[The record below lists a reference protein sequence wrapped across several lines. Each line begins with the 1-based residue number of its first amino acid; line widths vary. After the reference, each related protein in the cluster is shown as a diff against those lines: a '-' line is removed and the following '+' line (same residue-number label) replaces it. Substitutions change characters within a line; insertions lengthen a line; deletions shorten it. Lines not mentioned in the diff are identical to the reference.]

1 MSIHDEFPLWYT
13 NDRDVYFHHVVFGY
27 GYYILMEK
35 EKGRKWDGRSRVSS
49 NEYKKNWNDIF
60 KKKEKETDEPKTRME
75 QMAQLTHDP
84 IVD

>member
-1 MSIHDEFPLWYT
+1 MSIHDQFPLWYT
-13 NDRDVYFHHVVFGY
+13 NDRDVYFHHFVFGY

-35 EKGRKWDGRSRVSS
+35 EKGRKWDGVSRIS
-49 NEYKKNWNDIF
+49 NDTYKKNWNDIF